1 LGSRPNGRNGDIFR
15 CPSAGLPHGGKL
27 SRLRLGF
34 RPGLA
39 LLDTPRASRLTFGI
53 MRSMRN
59 GTLLRHGFAAWLLLT
74 TLVCL
79 NPGEAGPHL
88 YGAHEGTS
96 DHNLTRAESFGSSA
110 VITSVLDQACDDEVA
125 AIVPA
130 KVRQDVAAHLPVVA
144 PDTTADAADG
154 ESQLI
159 VRIVRVSDS
168 PPGDPSRIV
177 PLRI

>member
-1 LGSRPNGRNGDIFR
+1 
-15 CPSAGLPHGGKL
+15 
-27 SRLRLGF
+27 
-34 RPGLA
+34 
-39 LLDTPRASRLTFGI
+39 
-53 MRSMRN
+53 MRSIRN
-59 GTLLRHGFAAWLLLT
+59 GTLLRQGFVAWLLLT

-79 NPGEAGPHL
+79 NPAEAGPHL

-110 VITSVLDQACDDEVA
+110 VITSVLDQACDDEVV

-130 KVRQDVAAHLPVVA
+130 KVCQDVAAHLRGVA
-144 PDTTADAADG
+144 PDTTADAADR

-159 VRIVRVSDS
+159 VRIVQVSDS
-168 PPGDPSRIV
+168 PPGDPTRIV